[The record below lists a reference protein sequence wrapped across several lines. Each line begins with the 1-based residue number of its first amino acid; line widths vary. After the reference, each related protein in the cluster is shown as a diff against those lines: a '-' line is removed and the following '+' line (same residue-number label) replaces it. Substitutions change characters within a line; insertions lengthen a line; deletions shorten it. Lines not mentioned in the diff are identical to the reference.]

1 MATYGSLKSEIA
13 DDLVDSNLTTQI
25 AQAILD
31 AVAFHEG
38 ERFWFNVTRS
48 YTHVTVADDDTYTLA
63 ASGEVY
69 EFLTIDAIEVLVGT
83 QYRPLERLSPDEMR
97 ENKESAHTGQPLCW
111 AYLNDEIQYYP
122 TPNDAYTMRVHG
134 HYRLTPLELDA
145 DENEWT
151 NAARNLI
158 RTTAKAYLFTHT
170 LKSQEQAAAANNV
183 MLLELDRLRIK
194 TSQRTATG
202 RIRPWC

>member
-1 MATYGSLKSEIA
+1 MATYAALKSEIA
-13 DDLVDSNLTTQI
+13 DDLAKSNLTTQI
-25 AQAILD
+25 ARAILD
-31 AVAFHEG
+31 AVEFHEG
-38 ERFWFNVTRS
+38 ERFWFNVTRA

-69 EFLTIDAIEVLVGT
+69 EFLTIDRIEVLVGT
-83 QYRPLERLSPDEMR
+83 QYRPLERKSPDEMR
-97 ENKESAHTGQPLCW
+97 ELKESAQTGEPQSW

-122 TPNDAYTMRVHG
+122 TPSAVYTMRVHG
-134 HYRLTPLELDA
+134 HYRLTPLSVDA

-158 RTTAKAYLFTHT
+158 RSTAKAYLYAHVM
-170 LKSQEQAAAANNV
+170 KSPDQAAAAQNV

-202 RIRPWC
+202 RIRPWS